1 MVTCK
6 QIICSEKHFKNCRL
20 VMQTN
25 NRCTRIKRWN
35 VMERKIMTDLIDEL
49 KADEQVVHW
58 HEINENTAKT
68 SIISQQVAE
77 R

>member
-1 MVTCK
+1 
-6 QIICSEKHFKNCRL
+6 
-20 VMQTN
+20 
-25 NRCTRIKRWN
+25 
-35 VMERKIMTDLIDEL
+35 MTDLIDEL

-58 HEINENTAKT
+58 HVINENAAKT

>member
-1 MVTCK
+1 
-6 QIICSEKHFKNCRL
+6 
-20 VMQTN
+20 
-25 NRCTRIKRWN
+25 
-35 VMERKIMTDLIDEL
+35 MERKIMTDLIDEL

-58 HEINENTAKT
+58 HEINENAAKT